1 MKTTYIF
8 IFYGAPGRRALRGNL
23 FFMIEKIYTIPVNEA
38 FDLYINDPNGRFGCP
53 ICSIY
58 KKLEEIEL
66 DTILGA
72 AMMEPD
78 IRIQTNEKGF
88 CGKHFDLMFGMKNR
102 LGLALI
108 IESHLSHNIIK
119 TIKGGLLSNKNKKLD
134 KQKESCYVCGRIE
147 NFLVKMLETTAL
159 LWQREKEF
167 KEKLLNQPYFCVNHY
182 SSLLYTGE
190 YTLPKKAFAG
200 YSDDCKTV
208 MVKYAEKLYADISWF
223 VKKFDYRYEDEPWG
237 DSKDAVERA
246 IKFLSE
252 YKNLDTLRR

>member
-1 MKTTYIF
+1 MT
-8 IFYGAPGRRALRGNL
+8 
-23 FFMIEKIYTIPVNEA
+23 EKIYTIPVNEA
-38 FDLYINDPNGRFGCP
+38 FDLYSGCP
-53 ICSIY
+53 MCSLY
-58 KKLEEIEL
+58 KKLEDNEL
-66 DTILGA
+66 DIILGA

-88 CGKHFDLMFGMKNR
+88 CGKHFDIMFNMKNR

-119 TIKGGLLSNKNKKLD
+119 TLKGGPINLSGKNKNKKLE
-134 KQKESCYVCGRIE
+134 KQKTNCYVCWRIE
-147 NFLVKMLETTAL
+147 QSLIKMLETTAL

-167 KEKLLNQPYFCVNHY
+167 KEKLLNQPYFCMSHY

-190 YTLPKKAFAG
+190 YILPKKSYADFAA
-200 YSDDCKTV
+200 DCRKV
-208 MVKYAEKLYADISWF
+208 MVKYAEKLYEDVSWF

-246 IKFLSE
+246 IKFLSG
-252 YKNLDTLRR
+252 YKDLELIRKQFPDEKK